1 MALLEVKQASKDF
14 GGLKALSDVSF
25 DVSEGEI
32 LTLIGPNGAGKTT
45 MFHVVSGYYRPDHG
59 KVMFQQK
66 DITGLAPSRI
76 CRLGLCR
83 TFQIVQ
89 PFHGMTVLD
98 NVTVGAFARC
108 SGTPKARALAETIV
122 EETGLAH
129 VKDLSAENLNIATW
143 KRLEVAKALATGP
156 RLLLLDE
163 VLAGLNPREVAEAL
177 ELIRGIRDKGIT
189 IMMVEHVM
197 QAVMSLSD
205 RIVVLNYGCKIAE
218 GTPEEV
224 TRNPV
229 VVDAYLGEE
238 TESEALRWPSVPE
251 DRA

>member
-1 MALLEVKQASKDF
+1 MALLEVKHASKNF
-14 GGLKALSDVSF
+14 GGLKALSNVSF

-45 MFHVVSGYYRPDHG
+45 MFHVISGYYRPDHG
-59 KVMFQQK
+59 KVIFRQQ
-66 DITGLAPSRI
+66 DITGLPPSRI

-108 SGTPKARALAETIV
+108 SSTQKARALAETIV
-122 EETGLAH
+122 EETDLGH

-163 VLAGLNPREVAEAL
+163 VLAGLNPTEVVEAL

-205 RIVVLNYGCKIAE
+205 RIVVLNNGCNLAE